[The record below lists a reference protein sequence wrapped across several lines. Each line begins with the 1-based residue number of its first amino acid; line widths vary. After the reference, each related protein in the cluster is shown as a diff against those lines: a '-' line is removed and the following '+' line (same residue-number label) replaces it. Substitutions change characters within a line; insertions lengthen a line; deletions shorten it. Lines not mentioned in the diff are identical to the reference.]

1 MVDVMTDTISP
12 TTGSPTTG
20 ILPLK
25 PGRWAL
31 DVAHVNVAFSIGHLG
46 VSKVRG
52 RFGDVDAELVVGET
66 LADTAVNATV
76 GTTSLDTGNS
86 DRDAHVLTN
95 EFLDA
100 ENRPSLSFRSTNIAG
115 DGDSWT
121 MNGDLTIGN
130 VTKPVTFD
138 VVFGGVAPFYDGT
151 FHAGFGAKGAI
162 NRQDFGIT
170 FGQADGLLGDIID
183 VELDL
188 EFLQPN

>member
-1 MVDVMTDTISP
+1 MVDLMTDTLSP
-12 TTGSPTTG
+12 TTGT
-20 ILPLK
+20 LPLK

-31 DVAHVNVAFSIGHLG
+31 DAAHFNIAFSIGHLG

-52 RFGDVDAELVVGET
+52 RFGDVDAELVVGDT

-76 GTTSLDTGNS
+76 GMTSLDTGNG
-86 DRDAHVLTN
+86 DRDAHVLTS

-100 ENRPSLSFRSTNIAG
+100 ENRPNLSFRSTNIEG
-115 DGDSWT
+115 DGDTWT
-121 MNGDLTIGN
+121 MTGDLTIGD

-151 FHAGFGAKGAI
+151 FHAGFGARGRI
-162 NRQDFGIT
+162 NRQDYNIT
-170 FGQADGLLGDIID
+170 FGEADGLLGDIVD
-183 VELDL
+183 VEFDL